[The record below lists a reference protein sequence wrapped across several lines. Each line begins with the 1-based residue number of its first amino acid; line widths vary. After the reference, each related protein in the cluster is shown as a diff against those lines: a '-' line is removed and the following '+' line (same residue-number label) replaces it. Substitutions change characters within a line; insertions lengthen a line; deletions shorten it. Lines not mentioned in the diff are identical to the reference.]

1 VKEDHMTSL
10 RTDLRFRAPDD
21 VYAAILSLADGLDD
35 RAAHTALAAF
45 ALLLANHIG
54 DDEVVRAAV
63 AAARQAIQDYP
74 EAPKLGAQDPTAKV
88 FQVGGALDSLRK
100 IIDVKP
106 APTIPG
112 ALTS

>member
-1 VKEDHMTSL
+1 MTSL
-10 RTDLRFRAPDD
+10 HSDLRFGSPDD
-21 VYAAILSLADGLDD
+21 IYEAIISLADGLDD
-35 RAAHTALAAF
+35 RAAYTALAAF

-54 DDEVVRAAV
+54 DEKIIREAIAAV
-63 AAARQAIQDYP
+63 RQALKDYP
-74 EAPKLGAQDPTAKV
+74 EASRLGGHDPAGKV

-106 APTIPG
+106 TPTIPG

>member
-1 VKEDHMTSL
+1 MALLHS
-10 RTDLRFRAPDD
+10 DLRFGYPDD
-21 VYAAILSLADGLDD
+21 IYEAIISLADGLDD

-54 DDEVVRAAV
+54 DEQVVREAIAAV
-63 AAARQAIQDYP
+63 RQALKDYP
-74 EAPKLGAQDPTAKV
+74 EAPRLGGHDPAGKV

>member
-1 VKEDHMTSL
+1 MSVL
-10 RTDLRFRAPDD
+10 RSDLQFSAPDD
-21 VYAAILSLADGLDD
+21 VYEAIISLGHGFDE
-35 RAAHTALAAF
+35 RTAHTALAAF

-54 DDEVVRAAV
+54 DDKVVYEAIDTV
-63 AAARQAIQDYP
+63 RQALKDYP
-74 EAPKLGAQDPTAKV
+74 EAPKLGAHDPDRKQ

-100 IIDVKP
+100 IIEVKS

>member
-1 VKEDHMTSL
+1 MGSL
-10 RTDLRFRAPDD
+10 RSDLRFAAPDD
-21 VYAAILSLADGLDD
+21 IYESIVSLANGLDE
-35 RAAHTALAAF
+35 RAARTALAAF

-54 DDEVVRAAV
+54 DDDVIREAIAAV
-63 AAARQAIQDYP
+63 RQALQDYP

-88 FQVGGALDSLRK
+88 FAVGGALDSLRK

-106 APTIPG
+106 VPTIPG